1 MDFRKRYGS
10 SSVEEIAGALYPSWS
25 SYREPKELISTVNL
39 MISAGS
45 RYKNIDRVLGNG
57 SYFVLGKDFAET
69 TLTKVLPKSGTQ
81 FDNAMEILRNAEV
94 PDLALKY
101 KDLSAKL
108 IEFELHR
115 LTQSPTSMQ
124 VQDQV
129 P

>member
-1 MDFRKRYGS
+1 MVAILS
-10 SSVEEIAGALYPSWS
+10 SARISQKPREEYPLLS
-25 SYREPKELISTVNL
+25 PV
-39 MISAGS
+39 G
-45 RYKNIDRVLGNG
+45 IDMCR
-57 SYFVLGKDFAET
+57 
-69 TLTKVLPKSGTQ
+69 LTKVLPKSGTQ